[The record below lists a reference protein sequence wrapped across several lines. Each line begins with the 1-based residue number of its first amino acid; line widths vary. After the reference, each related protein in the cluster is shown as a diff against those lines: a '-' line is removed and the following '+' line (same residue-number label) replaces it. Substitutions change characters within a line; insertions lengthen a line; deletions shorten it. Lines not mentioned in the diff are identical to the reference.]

1 MLLLDTDGCGVRILR
16 PAPGASLEG
25 TGWVLCPA
33 AQGLPD
39 RPLLCLRRKYAPA
52 GSAPRV
58 PELRLTV
65 PLPDGLPN
73 RGVMPLSQLTLY
85 RHDQRKQA
93 LIALSGE
100 IDLESAQLVR
110 ESLEQCL
117 RDGIRTIDVD
127 LTFCHCSGLDACL
140 DTAQQTTVAGGRLR
154 LHHPPTT
161 LARILDLA
169 GCGLLLLGLPFG
181 HLPPPRGDTPTAPRP
196 APPHRSVPPAPVL
209 SGDVR

>member
-1 MLLLDTDGCGVRILR
+1 MAAGCGLFVCHPALPWRELGGSSVLLR
-16 PAPGASLEG
+16 RLS
-25 TGWVLCPA
+25 
-33 AQGLPD
+33 D

-73 RGVMPLSQLTLY
+73 RGVMPLSQLTVH

-93 LIALSGE
+93 LITLSGD
-100 IDLESAQLVR
+100 IDLESAPLVR
-110 ESLEQCL
+110 ESLERCL

-127 LTFCHCSGLDACL
+127 LTPVTFCDCSGLNAFL
-140 DTAQQTTVAGGRLR
+140 HAAQQTTMAGGTLR

-169 GCGLLLLGLPFG
+169 GCEVLLLGLPFG
-181 HLPPPRGDTPTAPRP
+181 HLPPPLGDTPAAPRP
-196 APPHRSVPPAPVL
+196 APPHRSVPAAPVL